1 MNIFVL
7 IITCAI
13 GNLGVKS
20 LICQVGRVGG
30 VVGRVGGVVGRGF
43 ILCDLDE

>member
-1 MNIFVL
+1 MNIIDL

-13 GNLGVKS
+13 GNLGMKS

-30 VVGRVGGVVGRGF
+30 IVGRGF
-43 ILCDLDE
+43 ILCDLD